1 MDSFLARALTPLLF
15 PLLLVQG
22 LWVRLWTPR
31 LPGASGPCSGEVGAG
46 DEPFDLI
53 VLGESPVAGIGAA
66 THESALTGQIATAL
80 AGGIGRSI
88 RWHASGLSGATARA
102 ALRALVPPLAGR
114 RADAVII
121 VLGVND
127 LIGWHS
133 HSRWAA
139 DLEALIS
146 SVRQQVGNALII
158 LTGVPPMEY
167 FPAIPRP
174 LKTILGRR
182 ARLLDMA
189 SSNIARTTSGVIHV
203 SSQFTLNEEFFCED
217 GFHPSE
223 WGYAQWGK
231 LLAEV
236 IASAYQ

>member
-1 MDSFLARALTPLLF
+1 MARALTPLLF
-15 PLLLVQG
+15 PLLLAQG

-31 LPGASGPCSGEVGAG
+31 LPGASGPCSGEVETDG
-46 DEPFDLI
+46 EPFDLI
-53 VLGESPVAGIGAA
+53 VLGESPVAGIGAT
-66 THESALTGQIATAL
+66 THESALTGQTAAAL
-80 AGGIGRSI
+80 AAGIGRRI

-102 ALRALVPPLAGR
+102 ALRALVPPLEGR

-133 HSRWAA
+133 YSRWAG

-167 FPAIPRP
+167 FPALPRP
-174 LKTILGRR
+174 LKTILGQR
-182 ARLLDMA
+182 ARLLDTA
-189 SSNIARTTSGVIHV
+189 SSQIAKTIPGVIHV
-203 SSQFTLNEEFFCED
+203 SSQFTLSEEFFCED

-231 LLAEV
+231 LLAGV